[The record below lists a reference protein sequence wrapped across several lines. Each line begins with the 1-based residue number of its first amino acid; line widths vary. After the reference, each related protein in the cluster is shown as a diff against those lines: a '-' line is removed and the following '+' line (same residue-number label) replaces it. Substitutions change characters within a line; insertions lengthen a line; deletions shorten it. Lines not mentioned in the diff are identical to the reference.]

1 VSKSL
6 LTLRSGPPPVERLP
20 PIAQPGDGNAW
31 ETGRCWFWCGREAA
45 RVLWIGSATVAGTAA
60 GLYACGTCLRVLA
73 DEIIATRLGSDMSE
87 GLAQA
92 PPGGKHR
99 RTTL

>member
-1 VSKSL
+1 
-6 LTLRSGPPPVERLP
+6 
-20 PIAQPGDGNAW
+20 
-31 ETGRCWFWCGREAA
+31 
-45 RVLWIGSATVAGTAA
+45 
-60 GLYACGTCLRVLA
+60 LYACGTCLRVLA

-99 RTTL
+99 RTL